1 MAEYNT
7 VEGIYEAIDK
17 CDGDKDLKSLAG
29 FWKESL
35 GISRSPMK
43 ALVEYRDMAFL
54 SKDLAQIRRD
64 YRIPE
69 DLEQFRIHLN
79 REEALKQF
87 ENYGFK
93 SLMDKL

>member
-1 MAEYNT
+1 
-7 VEGIYEAIDK
+7 
-17 CDGDKDLKSLAG
+17 
-29 FWKESL
+29 
-35 GISRSPMK
+35 MK

-64 YRIPE
+64 YKIPE
-69 DLEQFRIHLN
+69 DLEEFRIKFN

-93 SLMDKL
+93 SLMDKI